1 MKRVLIYVVAAL
13 MLWQPCVSAYAA
25 EPSDPAGVTGEPSD
39 AIEESSGAA
48 DSLSWAAESSDVA
61 AEPTETARELKIK
74 AAVEGAAQKNLTD
87 GIEKTYTKIA
97 ADASVVITCEQEISS
112 LYILFDRIFGSWTLS
127 DGETQVV
134 CGENDF
140 LHEYVDVAGL
150 FGYSPTTLTL
160 TFPERDCFL
169 SELHAFGEGRVPDWV
184 QQWQPP
190 CEEADLL
197 LDSTHVDDEQLF
209 FAGVLP
215 YYAGECGLAVQVVY
229 FTDPFTYHDRQHEQ
243 LNGLWT
249 VGVRNYP
256 ISSQFKDAY
265 SENSKDAYAHQ
276 EKYGFSREDIVRF
289 QVEMIRRF
297 RPHVVVGH
305 DINGEYGH
313 GQHKINCETLMD
325 ALDLAA
331 DESYDP
337 DSVLTYGTWDTPKAY
352 IHLWEENPIVMDWDI
367 PLETFDGKTAFQV
380 SQEGF
385 LCHESQQWTWFRR
398 WIFGSNMEITK
409 ASEIKTYSPCLYGLY
424 RSTVGLDE
432 SGGDMFENIPMSYAE
447 IREEEL
453 RRQQEELKRQQE
465 ELEEAERKAREA
477 AELAAK
483 EKEQADAASSGQTE
497 PGEGNQAGD
506 GPSDNGDTYQ
516 TESTDRESAVGIAVI
531 LTITIVCGAAVIYIT
546 LRTRRKGKG
555 RRKKF

>member
-1 MKRVLIYVVAAL
+1 MKRILIYVVAAL
-13 MLWQPCVSAYAA
+13 MLWQSCVSVYAA
-25 EPSDPAGVTGEPSD
+25 QPSDPAGVTGGSSNG
-39 AIEESSGAA
+39 IEESSVAVEPSNG
-48 DSLSWAAESSDVA
+48 AAESSDVT
-61 AEPTETARELKIK
+61 AEPTDTARELKIK
-74 AAVEGAAQKNLTD
+74 AAVEGAVKQNLTD

-97 ADASVVITCEQEISS
+97 ADSSVVITCEQEISS
-112 LYILFDRIFGSWTLS
+112 LYIIFDRIFGSWTLS

-160 TFPERDCFL
+160 TFPERDCSL

-184 QQWQPP
+184 QKWQPP

-209 FAGVLP
+209 FAGILP

-265 SENSKDAYAHQ
+265 SMTSKDAYAHQ
-276 EKYGFSREDIVRF
+276 ESYGFSREDMVRF

-313 GQHKINCETLMD
+313 GQHRINCETLMD

-337 DSVLTYGTWDTPKAY
+337 DSVLAYGTWDTPKAY
-352 IHLWEENPIVMDWDI
+352 IHLWEENPLVMDWDI
-367 PLETFDGKTAFQV
+367 PLETFGGKTAFQV

-385 LCHESQQWTWFRR
+385 LCHESQQWTWFRP
-398 WIFGSNMEITK
+398 WILGKNGEITK

-424 RSTVGLDE
+424 RTTVGLDE
-432 SGGDMFENIPMSYAE
+432 AGGDMFENIPMSYAQ

-453 RRQQEELKRQQE
+453 RQQQEELRRQQ
-465 ELEEAERKAREA
+465 EEAERKAREA
-477 AELAAK
+477 AELAEK
-483 EKEQADAASSGQTE
+483 EKAQADAAASGQTE
-497 PGEGNQAGD
+497 PGEGNQAGE
-506 GPSDNGDTYQ
+506 GLSDNGDTNQ
-516 TESTDRESAVGIAVI
+516 TDLTDGQDKVFGIAVVLI
-531 LTITIVCGAAVIYIT
+531 ATIICGAAVICIVLKT
-546 LRTRRKGKG
+546 CRK
-555 RRKKF
+555 

>member
-1 MKRVLIYVVAAL
+1 MKRILIYMTVAL
-13 MLWQPCVSAYAA
+13 MLWQPCVSASAA
-25 EPSDPAGVTGEPSD
+25 QPSDPAGVLGEPSEG
-39 AIEESSGAA
+39 IG
-48 DSLSWAAESSDVA
+48 ESSDTVEPSNGTA
-61 AEPTETARELKIK
+61 EFSASAEPTETAWELTIK
-74 AAVEGAAQKNLTD
+74 ASVEGAAKKNLTD
-87 GIEKTYTKIA
+87 KSETTYTKIS

-112 LYILFDRIFGSWTLS
+112 LYIIFDRIFGNWTLS
-127 DGETQVV
+127 DGVTQVV

-160 TFPERDCFL
+160 TFPERECSL
-169 SELHAFGEGRVPDWV
+169 SEIHAFGEGRVPDWV

-197 LDSTHVDDEQLF
+197 LTSTHIDDEQLF
-209 FAGVLP
+209 FAGILP

-256 ISSQFKDAY
+256 ISGQFKDAY
-265 SENSKDAYAHQ
+265 SKTSKDAYAHQ
-276 EKYGFSREDIVRF
+276 ENYGFSRDDMVLF

-313 GQHKINCETLMD
+313 GQHMINCETLMD

-331 DESYDP
+331 DDTYDP
-337 DSVLTYGTWDTPKAY
+337 DSILAYGTWDTPKAY

-367 PLETFDGKTAFQV
+367 PLETFGGKTAFQV

-385 LCHESQQWTWFRR
+385 LCHESQQWTWFRG
-398 WIFGSNMEITK
+398 WIFGKNKEITK
-409 ASEIKTYSPCLYGLY
+409 ASEIKTYSPCRYGLY
-424 RSTVGLDE
+424 RTTVGLDE
-432 SGGDMFENIPMSYAE
+432 AGGDMFENIPMSYAE

-453 RRQQEELKRQQE
+453 RQQQEELRRQQEEQ
-465 ELEEAERKAREA
+465 EEAERKAREA
-477 AELAAK
+477 AELAEK
-483 EKEQADAASSGQTE
+483 EKEQADAAASGQTE
-497 PGEGNQAGD
+497 PGEGKPAGEGLTD
-506 GPSDNGDTYQ
+506 SRDSYQ
-516 TESTDRESAVGIAVI
+516 TESTDGESAVGIAII
-531 LTITIVCGAAVIYIT
+531 LTITILCGAAVIYIA
-546 LRTRRKGKG
+546 LKTRRKAKG
-555 RRKKF
+555 RRKRF

>member
-1 MKRVLIYVVAAL
+1 MKRILIYMTVAL
-13 MLWQPCVSAYAA
+13 MLLQPCVSVYAA
-25 EPSDPAGVTGEPSD
+25 WPSDPAGVTGEPSD
-39 AIEESSGAA
+39 GIEK
-48 DSLSWAAESSDVA
+48 SSDAVEPSNGTAEFSA
-61 AEPTETARELKIK
+61 AAQPTEPAQELTIK
-74 AAVEGAAQKNLTD
+74 AAVEGAAKGNLTD
-87 GIEKTYTKIA
+87 GSETTYTKIA
-97 ADASVVITCEQEISS
+97 ADSSVVITSEQEISS
-112 LYILFDRIFGSWTLS
+112 LYIIFQRIFGSWTLS
-127 DGETQVV
+127 DGATQVV

-150 FGYSPTTLTL
+150 FGYSPATLTL
-160 TFPERDCFL
+160 TFPGRDCSL

-197 LDSTHVDDEQLF
+197 LTSTHIDDEQLF
-209 FAGVLP
+209 FAGILP

-229 FTDPFTYHDRQHEQ
+229 FTDPFTYSERPHEQ

-256 ISSQFKDAY
+256 VCGQFKDAY
-265 SENSKDAYAHQ
+265 SETSKDAYAHQ
-276 EKYGFSREDIVRF
+276 EKYGFSREDMVRF
-289 QVEMIRRF
+289 QAEMIRRF

-305 DINGEYGH
+305 DINGEYSH
-313 GQHKINCETLMD
+313 GQHIINCETLMD

-367 PLETFDGKTAFQV
+367 PLETFGGKTAFQM

-385 LCHESQQWTWFRR
+385 LCHQSQQWTWFRR
-398 WIFGSNMEITK
+398 WIFGSNKEITK

-424 RSTVGLDE
+424 RTTVGIDE
-432 SGGDMFENIPMSYAE
+432 AGGDMFENIPMSYAE

-453 RRQQEELKRQQE
+453 RRQQEELRRQQEEQRRQQE

-477 AELAAK
+477 AELAEK
-483 EKEQADAASSGQTE
+483 EKAQETEQANAVGSGQVE
-497 PGEGNQAGD
+497 PGERNQAKEGL
-506 GPSDNGDTYQ
+506 
-516 TESTDRESAVGIAVI
+516 I
-531 LTITIVCGAAVIYIT
+531 LTITLVCGAAVTYIA
-546 LRTRRKGKG
+546 LKTRRRAKG
-555 RRKKF
+555 RRKRF